1 MFGRCLFFTYLC
13 QQFPN
18 INPTHTYIMSAT
30 SEYFRRR
37 RVELGLTQA
46 QLAAAAGVGR
56 NAVINWEAGKGV
68 RPSTVA
74 AIRKVLGA

>member
-1 MFGRCLFFTYLC
+1 
-13 QQFPN
+13 
-18 INPTHTYIMSAT
+18 MSAT

>member
-1 MFGRCLFFTYLC
+1 
-13 QQFPN
+13 
-18 INPTHTYIMSAT
+18 MSMT

-46 QLAAAAGVGR
+46 QLAAAAGIGR

-74 AIRKVLGA
+74 AIRKVLET